1 MGIFSLFSKK
11 KQVQTSSTAARK
23 KYVPEYA
30 KATGTGDDISEKR
43 NVLLPGNVRK
53 TKIQSLIPAKI
64 DPDFGIEAISF
75 DDTIREMN
83 SIQESI
89 MFSSYGH
96 TDA

>member
-1 MGIFSLFSKK
+1 MTEKGYTEQELL
-11 KQVQTSSTAARK
+11 SSNK
-23 KYVPEYA
+23 VKMF
-30 KATGTGDDISEKR
+30 ISEKR

>member
-1 MGIFSLFSKK
+1 M
-11 KQVQTSSTAARK
+11 
-23 KYVPEYA
+23 
-30 KATGTGDDISEKR
+30 
-43 NVLLPGNVRK
+43 
-53 TKIQSLIPAKI
+53 SLIPAKI